1 MTEETH
7 LSSFPRRETSS
18 VSVGSVR
25 IGGDAPLSVQS
36 MTNTQ
41 TGDIDATLTQIEEL
55 AEVGCDIVRV
65 AVPDKEAA
73 TALSELCSASPVPLI
88 ADIHFDY
95 KLALTAIKNG
105 VAGLRINPG
114 NIGSEERVK
123 AVISSARERN
133 IPLRIGVNAGSLPKR
148 IMKKYGGA
156 TAEGMVE
163 TALEQIRIV
172 ERCNYDNI
180 KISMKAS
187 DIYRTVTAYRQLAEK
202 VHYPF
207 HIGISEAGTYFS
219 GTVKSSIG
227 LGILLAEGI
236 GDTLR
241 VSLTGDPKEEV
252 RVGLE
257 MLKALGLRNEGITYI
272 SCPTCGRCQVELVKM
287 VETVERETA
296 KLKKNITVAVMG
308 CVVNGPGEAREAQLG
323 IAGGNGE
330 GLLFKDGE
338 VIKKLP
344 EEQLLHALID
354 EIRNYPLK

>member
-1 MTEETH
+1 
-7 LSSFPRRETSS
+7 
-18 VSVGSVR
+18 
-25 IGGDAPLSVQS
+25 
-36 MTNTQ
+36 MTNTL
-41 TGDIDATLTQIEEL
+41 TADIDATSAQIAEL
-55 AEVGCDIVRV
+55 AEVGCDIVRL
-65 AVPDKEAA
+65 AIPNRESAD
-73 TALSELCSASPVPLI
+73 ALRSLCSASQVPLI

-95 KLALTAIKNG
+95 KLALASIENG

-114 NIGSEERVK
+114 NIGSKERTK
-123 AVISSARERN
+123 AVIQAAKERD
-133 IPLRIGVNAGSLPKR
+133 IPIRIGVNAGSLPKK
-148 IMKKYGGA
+148 IMKKHRGA

-163 TALEQIRIV
+163 AALEQIRIV
-172 ERCNYDNI
+172 EECHYDKM
-180 KISMKAS
+180 KISLKAS
-187 DIYRTVTAYRQLAEK
+187 DIYRTVSAYRELAKK
-202 VHYPF
+202 VDYPF
-207 HIGISEAGTYFS
+207 HIGISEAGSYFS

-257 MLKALGLRNEGITYI
+257 MLKALGLRKGGVTTI

-323 IAGGNGE
+323 IAGGDGE

-344 EEQLLHALID
+344 EDQLLNALID
-354 EIRNYPLK
+354 EIKQYPQ